1 MMMEKYIIL
10 AAFCC
15 IIYFWS
21 VMSVILTLETV
32 LVGRNSGRNNT
43 NLCCQNPDL

>member
-1 MMMEKYIIL
+1 MMMEKYLIL

-15 IIYFWS
+15 VSFFWS
-21 VMSVILTLETV
+21 VMSVIPTLKNV

-43 NLCCQNPDL
+43 NLCSQNPDL